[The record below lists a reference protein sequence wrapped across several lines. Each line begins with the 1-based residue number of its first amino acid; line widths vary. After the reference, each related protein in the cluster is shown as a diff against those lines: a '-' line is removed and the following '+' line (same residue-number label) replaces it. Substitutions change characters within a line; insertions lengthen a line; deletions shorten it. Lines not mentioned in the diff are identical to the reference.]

1 MSVDWIGY
9 GYAAV
14 IASGGVVGYA
24 KARKCFTV
32 RRQNV
37 GLYKTKS
44 FKMNRGYDD
53 IHVLYIVL
61 YCFTMHQAAI
71 VI

>member
-24 KARKCFTV
+24 KARKYFNV
-32 RRQNV
+32 RSPNV
-37 GLYKTKS
+37 Y
-44 FKMNRGYDD
+44 
-53 IHVLYIVL
+53 
-61 YCFTMHQAAI
+61 
-71 VI
+71 

>member
-24 KARKCFTV
+24 KARKCFL
-32 RRQNV
+32 
-37 GLYKTKS
+37 LYEVKIYTYIKS
-44 FKMNRGYDD
+44 IIQDELR
-53 IHVLYIVL
+53 I
-61 YCFTMHQAAI
+61 
-71 VI
+71 

>member
-32 RRQNV
+32 RSQSV
-37 GLYKTKS
+37 CKYT
-44 FKMNRGYDD
+44 
-53 IHVLYIVL
+53 
-61 YCFTMHQAAI
+61 FTYFTYVYVQ
-71 VI
+71 